1 MKRNWFF
8 LHCQVQYKYRC
19 IVVCFPQLISNKPTK
34 TKQNKIRENGKLIST
49 FQITEQKIV
58 KFLTST
64 LKRFTSPIEDY
75 LSIYIYQHLIDNLYI
90 SYFDSKIIRFTG
102 VKGSSFMQCSMKK
115 NIFHIICL
123 RPSWSCSYQ
132 SVLIIGGSRRGSRG
146 PAPPPFS
153 AKL

>member
-8 LHCQVQYKYRC
+8 LHCQVHYKYRC

-102 VKGSSFMQCSMKK
+102 VKGSPFMQCSMNKTYFSH
-115 NIFHIICL
+115 NLFEAVVVVFVPISTYH
-123 RPSWSCSYQ
+123 
-132 SVLIIGGSRRGSRG
+132 RRIQMGPRG